1 MSITA
6 PFNFVPLSDKVF
18 FPPWAE
24 DVSHDIPFEDGE
36 SGVIDITITAKSP
49 IFIRDSK
56 NEEQFCNYN
65 GEYYIPATSV
75 KGMVRNVLEI
85 MSFSKIPIDTKT
97 HEKHMS
103 VRDMSNSKVLVGV
116 ATGCGFL
123 KQDENDEWYI
133 EDYGSPRTIAYSD
146 KNSKT
151 LKLGNEEELNCN
163 FETAKEK
170 YEENGTYKIIKVDN
184 SVKDLI
190 NRNSKKIGTKNIATP
205 SQNGEDAYLVL
216 TGGIDNKKNEFVFTS
231 SDKSDTPIKD
241 ISAIVEK
248 FKKVYFTSDSV
259 DGNFWKKNY
268 DKNIGIPI
276 FYKKEKGK
284 ITDIGLSQLFKL
296 LYPYTINDATKQQ
309 SQQVKIT
316 TKDEEENDFAF
327 DLAQTIF
334 GATRDKATSLKGRVQ
349 FSHFKADSKPAIFKK
364 ITTILGSPNTSYYP
378 EYIVQNC
385 KDGKVINNDYTTLME
400 EKALIAG
407 WKRYPLHLSK
417 PNPKIVEPSDTTT
430 TFFPLGTYSGDK
442 FNEFTFKGK
451 LRFHNLKRVE
461 LGALISALTF
471 HNSNEIFYHNIG
483 MAKSFGFGKIQ
494 INIDTQPYLK
504 NLEAFELLM
513 NEWTEKNVKNK
524 WIDTPQLQELTVM
537 AFKDLNIDKHLKYLN
552 LDPDKKVN
560 EFTDKK
566 NIKLRGT
573 EKGRECL
580 PKVSSLFDIG
590 HNSLRS
596 LLTDEVLASYETER
610 LYKEELQKY
619 TLEYEQAI
627 NSDNLQIIENF
638 INKYKTTKDIVDV
651 EKHFFTLQKAQESN
665 KHQKVNEEAKK
676 AWDGIHDPK
685 YAKSL
690 QKSLAS
696 FIKKWEKK
704 NKGSEFVL
712 ELVEKAKA
720 ELK

>member
-1 MSITA
+1 
-6 PFNFVPLSDKVF
+6 
-18 FPPWAE
+18 
-24 DVSHDIPFEDGE
+24 
-36 SGVIDITITAKSP
+36 
-49 IFIRDSK
+49 
-56 NEEQFCNYN
+56 
-65 GEYYIPATSV
+65 
-75 KGMVRNVLEI
+75 
-85 MSFSKIPIDTKT
+85 
-97 HEKHMS
+97 
-103 VRDMSNSKVLVGV
+103 
-116 ATGCGFL
+116 
-123 KQDENDEWYI
+123 
-133 EDYGSPRTIAYSD
+133 
-146 KNSKT
+146 
-151 LKLGNEEELNCN
+151 
-163 FETAKEK
+163 
-170 YEENGTYKIIKVDN
+170 
-184 SVKDLI
+184 
-190 NRNSKKIGTKNIATP
+190 
-205 SQNGEDAYLVL
+205 
-216 TGGIDNKKNEFVFTS
+216 
-231 SDKSDTPIKD
+231 
-241 ISAIVEK
+241 
-248 FKKVYFTSDSV
+248 
-259 DGNFWKKNY
+259 
-268 DKNIGIPI
+268 
-276 FYKKEKGK
+276 
-284 ITDIGLSQLFKL
+284 
-296 LYPYTINDATKQQ
+296 
-309 SQQVKIT
+309 
-316 TKDEEENDFAF
+316 
-327 DLAQTIF
+327 
-334 GATRDKATSLKGRVQ
+334 
-349 FSHFKADSKPAIFKK
+349 
-364 ITTILGSPNTSYYP
+364 
-378 EYIVQNC
+378 
-385 KDGKVINNDYTTLME
+385 
-400 EKALIAG
+400 
-407 WKRYPLHLSK
+407 
-417 PNPKIVEPSDTTT
+417 
-430 TFFPLGTYSGDK
+430 
-442 FNEFTFKGK
+442 
-451 LRFHNLKRVE
+451 
-461 LGALISALTF
+461 
-471 HNSNEIFYHNIG
+471 